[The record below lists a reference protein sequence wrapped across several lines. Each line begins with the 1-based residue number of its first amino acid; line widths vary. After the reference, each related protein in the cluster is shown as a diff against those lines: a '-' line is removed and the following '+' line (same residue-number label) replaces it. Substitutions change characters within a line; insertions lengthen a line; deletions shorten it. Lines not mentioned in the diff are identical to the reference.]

1 MAGRVGVHGRPF
13 LFPISSHRALYVLA
27 KACPTGSPLQGW
39 LPVQKT
45 SDINVVETRA
55 LPSPAALLESLPK
68 TEAQAEFI
76 ARARSEIH
84 RLIFTDDK
92 RFLLI
97 VGPCSIHDPEAGRDY
112 ARRLAA
118 LSREVSDR
126 IMVVMRVYFEKPR
139 TTVGW
144 KGLVM
149 DPHLDGTH
157 DIAAGLRLGRM
168 FLRDVLDLGLP
179 TATEFLDPIT
189 PQYVA
194 DLVCWGAIGA
204 RTTESQTHRQMA
216 SGLSMPLGFKNGTD
230 GSIQTAINA
239 IKAAGQ
245 PQTFLGI
252 NLDGASSAI
261 VTRGNPNCHVVL
273 RGGSAGPNYG
283 PDQIAQTE
291 ALLAK
296 AGLPKSILVDCS
308 HDNSAKKPEL
318 QPEVMRQL
326 LAQITA
332 GNRTIMGAMVESNLS
347 AGSQPFPQPK
357 DQLKYG
363 VSITDGCIDWP
374 TTEAMVREIH
384 QALAPLF
391 P

>member
-1 MAGRVGVHGRPF
+1 M
-13 LFPISSHRALYVLA
+13 
-27 KACPTGSPLQGW
+27 
-39 LPVQKT
+39 QKT
-45 SDINVVETRA
+45 SDINVVETRT
-55 LPSPAALLESLPK
+55 LPSPAALLQELPK
-68 TEAQAEFI
+68 NEAQAAFI
-76 ARARSEIH
+76 AQARRDIH
-84 RLIFTDDK
+84 QLIFTDDK

-97 VGPCSIHDPEAGRDY
+97 VGPCSIHDIEAGREY
-112 ARRLAA
+112 AGRLAA
-118 LSREVSDR
+118 LSKEVADR

-149 DPHLDGTH
+149 DPHLDGSH
-157 DIAAGLRLGRM
+157 DIAAGLRLGRS
-168 FLRDVLDLGLP
+168 FLRDVIDLGLP

-230 GSIQTAINA
+230 GSITTAINA

-252 NLDGASSAI
+252 NLQGASSAI
-261 VTRGNPNCHVVL
+261 VTRGNPNCHIVL
-273 RGGSAGPNYG
+273 RGGGGAPNYSAEH
-283 PDQIAQTE
+283 IARTE
-291 ALLAK
+291 EILAK

-308 HDNSAKKPEL
+308 HDNSSKQPEK
-318 QPEVMRQL
+318 QPEVMRAL

-332 GNRTIMGAMVESNLS
+332 GNQSIMGAMVESNLA
-347 AGSQPFPQPK
+347 AGNQPFPQPK
-357 DQLKYG
+357 EKLKYG
-363 VSITDGCIDWP
+363 VSITDGCIDWA
-374 TTEAMVREIH
+374 TTEAMVREIY
-384 QALAPLF
+384 QTLAPRF
-391 P
+391 A

>member
-1 MAGRVGVHGRPF
+1 M
-13 LFPISSHRALYVLA
+13 
-27 KACPTGSPLQGW
+27 
-39 LPVQKT
+39 QKT

-55 LPSPAALLESLPK
+55 LPSPATLLAELPK
-68 TEAQAEFI
+68 TEAQAEFVT
-76 ARARSEIH
+76 RARREIH

-97 VGPCSIHDPEAGRDY
+97 TGPCSIHDLAAGRDY

-118 LSREVSDR
+118 LAREVSDR
-126 IMVVMRVYFEKPR
+126 VMVVMRVYFEKPR

-149 DPHLDGTH
+149 DPHLDGSH
-157 DIAAGLRLGRM
+157 DIATGLRLGRT

-216 SGLSMPLGFKNGTD
+216 SGLSMPLGFKNSTD
-230 GSIQTAINA
+230 GTFTAAINA

-252 NLDGASSAI
+252 NVDGAASAI
-261 VTRGNPNCHVVL
+261 VTRGNPDCHVVL
-273 RGGSAGPNYG
+273 RGGSAGPNYS
-283 PDQIAQTE
+283 PAHIAQTE
-291 ALLAK
+291 TLLAK
-296 AGLPKSILVDCS
+296 ANLPKSILVDCS

-318 QPEVMRQL
+318 QPEVLNAL
-326 LAQITA
+326 LAQISA
-332 GNRTIMGAMVESNLS
+332 GNASIMGVMIESNLG
-347 AGSQPFPQPK
+347 AGNQSFPQPK
-357 DQLKYG
+357 ENLRYG
-363 VSITDGCIDWP
+363 VSITDGCIDWA
-374 TTEAMVREIH
+374 TTEKLVRDLH
-384 QALAPLF
+384 AALAPRF
-391 P
+391 Q

>member
-1 MAGRVGVHGRPF
+1 M
-13 LFPISSHRALYVLA
+13 
-27 KACPTGSPLQGW
+27 
-39 LPVQKT
+39 QKT

-55 LPSPAALLESLPK
+55 LPSPAALLKELPK

-97 VGPCSIHDPEAGRDY
+97 IGPCSIHDIQAGRDY

-118 LSREVSDR
+118 LSREVADR
-126 IMVVMRVYFEKPR
+126 IMIVMRVYFEKPR

-149 DPHLDGTH
+149 DPHLDGSH
-157 DIAAGLRLGRM
+157 DIAAGLHLGRT
-168 FLRDVLDLGLP
+168 FLRDVIDLGLP

-230 GSIQTAINA
+230 GSITTAINA

-252 NLDGASSAI
+252 NLEGASSAI

-273 RGGSAGPNYG
+273 RGGGGGPNYS
-283 PDQIAQTE
+283 PAHITQTE
-291 ALLAK
+291 ELLAK
-296 AGLPKSILVDCS
+296 ASLPKSILVDCS
-308 HDNSAKKPEL
+308 HDNSAKRPEL
-318 QPEVMRQL
+318 QPDVMRQL

-332 GNRTIMGAMVESNLS
+332 GNRSIMGAMVESNLN

-357 DQLKYG
+357 ANLRYG
-363 VSITDGCIDWP
+363 VSITDACIDWP
-374 TTEAMVREIH
+374 STEVMVREIH
-384 QALAPLF
+384 AALAPQF
-391 P
+391 T